1 MVPTKNVVGTKL
13 SNEAKRS
20 TRKGR
25 PNHPIEFKQRLAQQA
40 CEPGVS
46 VSQIA
51 QAHGV
56 NANLLFKWRRHYRA
70 GLFDAPAALTALLP
84 VSLLD
89 ATAKP
94 LRTESPA
101 TPIAVA
107 SRAGIEIA
115 FDDCT
120 LRIDSATDMKLVRA
134 VLALLRR

>member
-1 MVPTKNVVGTKL
+1 M

-25 PNHPIEFKQRLAQQA
+25 PNHPIEFKRRLAQQA
-40 CEPGVS
+40 CEPDVS
-46 VSQIA
+46 VSQLA

-70 GLFDAPAALTALLP
+70 GLFDAPAALLP
-84 VSLLD
+84 VSLV
-89 ATAKP
+89 AAPVTSRNSQP
-94 LRTESPA
+94 PA
-101 TPIAVA
+101 TPAETA
-107 SRAGIEIA
+107 PHAGIEIA

-120 LRIDSATDMKLVRA
+120 LRIGSVADMKLVRA